1 MRNRE
6 EVRWR
11 IIFVLISDLIHIIKL
26 PFSHERELYV
36 FFRNIIGF
44 YPRNLRYYN
53 EALIHSSAQAVDRNG
68 KHIDNERLEYLGDAV
83 LTSVVSN
90 LLFRRFPERNEGFLT
105 DTRAKIIKREHLNQL
120 GLSFGIDKYIRQA
133 RHSHSHNNYIYGN
146 AVEALIGAIYLDRGY
161 KYAERFILTKVI
173 DRELDQFAND
183 NANFKSTLIEW
194 SQKQHIDYEFS
205 VVDTR
210 VDSDGSP
217 VFIASVAVSGIQI
230 ATGKGYTKKEAH
242 QNAAK
247 EAMRII
253 KSDRKMRAMILDAA
267 RADSASKENAN
278 EQKPSEK
285 PAKAKSQKQPKEAK
299 KTETPEEQASATE
312 AAADTPADTPAEQP
326 KAKRR
331 RKRKPKA
338 QPADAAA
345 AVAAAEVEEAV
356 AQIAEAEGAEPMP
369 AETSGAET
377 PVEATYVE
385 ASEPASVAAEDV
397 AADYAASPE
406 TEMPAATAEAPAE
419 VVEDVAEVQADGEE
433 PMADAEGAEPVAK
446 PKRRGRPRR
455 RKPKAASAA
464 ETADSQPE
472 LRIEPFVSE
481 IADYSPTAQA

>member
-133 RHSHSHNNYIYGN
+133 RHSHTHNNYIYGN

-173 DRELDQFAND
+173 DRELDQFAKD

-210 VDSDGSP
+210 VDADGSP

-267 RADSASKENAN
+267 RADSANKENAN
-278 EQKPSEK
+278 EQKPTEK
-285 PAKAKSQKQPKEAK
+285 PAKAQPKAQKQPKEAK
-299 KTETPEEQASATE
+299 KVETPEEQASATE
-312 AAADTPADTPAEQP
+312 AAADTPAEQP

-356 AQIAEAEGAEPMP
+356 AQIAEAEGADPVP
-369 AETSGAET
+369 AETEGAEM

-385 ASEPASVAAEDV
+385 ASEPALVAAEDV
-397 AADYAASPE
+397 SADYAASPE
-406 TEMPAATAEAPAE
+406 TEMPAETAEAPAE
-419 VVEDVAEVQADGEE
+419 AAEGEAEVQEDGEE
-433 PMADAEGAEPVAK
+433 AMADAEGAEPAVK

-455 RKPKAASAA
+455 RKPKAASTA

-472 LRIEPFVSE
+472 LHNEPSASE
-481 IADYSPTAQA
+481 ISDYQPTAQA

>member
-161 KYAERFILTKVI
+161 KYAERFILAKVI

-210 VDSDGSP
+210 VDADGSP

-267 RADSASKENAN
+267 RADSAIKENAN

-285 PAKAKSQKQPKEAK
+285 PAKAKSQKQPKEEK
-299 KTETPEEQASATE
+299 KAETPEEQASATE
-312 AAADTPADTPAEQP
+312 VATDTPAEQP

-338 QPADAAA
+338 HPSADAAA
-345 AVAAAEVEEAV
+345 AVAAAELEEAV
-356 AQIAEAEGAEPMP
+356 AQIAEAEGAEPIP
-369 AETSGAET
+369 AETAGAET

-406 TEMPAATAEAPAE
+406 TETSAETAEAPAE
-419 VVEDVAEVQADGEE
+419 AVEDVTEVQADGEE
-433 PMADAEGAEPVAK
+433 PMADAEGAEPAAK

-464 ETADSQPE
+464 ETVDSQPE
-472 LRIEPFVSE
+472 LHIEPSASE

>member
-1 MRNRE
+1 M
-6 EVRWR
+6 
-11 IIFVLISDLIHIIKL
+11 ISDLIHIIKL

-210 VDSDGSP
+210 VDADGSP
-217 VFIASVAVSGIQI
+217 VFVASVAISGIQI

-247 EAMRII
+247 EAMCII
-253 KSDRKMRAMILDAA
+253 KRDRKMRAMILDAA

-278 EQKPSEK
+278 EQMPAEK
-285 PAKAKSQKQPKEAK
+285 PAKTQPTAKKQPKETK
-299 KTETPEEQASATE
+299 KPDKPEAQEPTAE
-312 AAADTPADTPAEQP
+312 ADAESVAEQP

-338 QPADAAA
+338 QIADA

-356 AQIAEAEGAEPMP
+356 SQIAEAEGAEPVP
-369 AETSGAET
+369 AETTEAEMPT
-377 PVEATYVE
+377 AATYVE
-385 ASEPASVAAEDV
+385 AAEPTSEAAEAV
-397 AADYAASPE
+397 
-406 TEMPAATAEAPAE
+406 AE
-419 VVEDVAEVQADGEE
+419 VVEAAEVQTDGEE
-433 PMADAEGAEPVAK
+433 PVAGAQEEEPAAK

-455 RKPKAASAA
+455 RKPKAESTA
-464 ETADSQPE
+464 EMTESQPE
-472 LRIEPFVSE
+472 LRIEAPTGE
-481 IADYSPTAQA
+481 ITDYLPAEHA